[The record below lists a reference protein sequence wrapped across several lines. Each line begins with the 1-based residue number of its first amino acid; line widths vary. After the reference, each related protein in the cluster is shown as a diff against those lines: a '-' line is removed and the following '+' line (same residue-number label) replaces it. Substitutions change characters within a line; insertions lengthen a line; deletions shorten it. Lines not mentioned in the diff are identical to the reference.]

1 MSAVIASPPE
11 SIWEAL
17 TERSQV
23 LQWRPGAVE
32 VLDPDAS
39 YPTPGER
46 VRWRCLVRGLPLV
59 LEDTPLLVLPGE
71 CLHARLS
78 LGLFRFEETFR
89 LGTLPTEP
97 KRTRLGI
104 KIAASN
110 QMPVLGGALDRF
122 AVREFATQL
131 AATYLQAVRDWCEGS
146 RRSQRALPS
155 LPSGAAQLSAHSD

>member
-1 MSAVIASPPE
+1 MSAVIASPPR
-11 SIWEAL
+11 SVWEAL

-23 LQWRPGAVE
+23 LQWRPGAIE
-32 VLDPDAS
+32 ALEPDAS
-39 YPTPGER
+39 YPVPGER
-46 VRWRCLVRGLPLV
+46 VRWRCRVRGLPLV

-89 LGTLPTEP
+89 LAALPSEP
-97 KRTRLGI
+97 ERTRLGI

-110 QMPVLGGALDRF
+110 EMPVLGGALDRF
-122 AVREFATQL
+122 AVREFATEL

-146 RRSQRALPS
+146 RRSQRALPP
-155 LPSGAAQLSAHSD
+155 LPSGAARLSARPE

>member
-1 MSAVIASPPE
+1 MSAVIASPPGTV
-11 SIWEAL
+11 WEAL

-32 VLDPDAS
+32 ALDPDAS
-39 YPTPGER
+39 YPAPGEP

-71 CLHARLS
+71 CLHSRLS

-89 LGTLPTEP
+89 LASVPTEP
-97 KRTRLGI
+97 KSTRLGI
-104 KIAASN
+104 KIAAAN
-110 QMPVLGGALDRF
+110 EMPVLGGALDRF

-155 LPSGAAQLSAHSD
+155 LPSAARLSAHPK

>member
-1 MSAVIASPPE
+1 MSSVIASPRPRV
-11 SIWEAL
+11 WEAL
-17 TERSQV
+17 TERAQI
-23 LQWRPGAVE
+23 LQWRPGALE
-32 VLDPDAS
+32 ALDPEVR

-46 VRWRCLVRGLPLV
+46 VRWRCRVRDLPLL

-71 CLHARLS
+71 CLHARLA

-89 LGTLPTEP
+89 LGPVPTEP
-97 KRTRLGI
+97 ERTRLGL

-110 QMPVLGGALDRF
+110 EMPVLGGSLDRF

-146 RRSQRALPS
+146 RPTELPLPALPHDTTA
-155 LPSGAAQLSAHSD
+155 LRR